1 MSSEPHSIVGTLCAV
16 YYSSSCGSKLLR
28 SEAMVKT
35 SKARGSSI
43 RSGHLAFLLAPDLRA
58 STMIR
63 RFTVPSAFG
72 FTMSPNF
79 ETMGSE
85 K

>member
-35 SKARGSSI
+35 SQVRGSNI
-43 RSGHLAFLLAPDLRA
+43 RSGHLAFLLAPRPQGVDDDPALHGAIRLR
-58 STMIR
+58 
-63 RFTVPSAFG
+63 

-79 ETMGSE
+79 
-85 K
+85 